1 MHKQLARQLRRFFGS
16 ASAVPE
22 SLRPFVAA
30 VEDTYR
36 QADDDR
42 AMVEHSMEKV
52 SRELEDRFLKLR
64 DALGQRDEINQTLSL
79 LTATLDS
86 TADGILVTDSHGTIV
101 RFNSKFAELWRLPET
116 ILSSRDDDAAL
127 EYVRQQLDAP
137 EEFVRKV
144 REVYSQPD
152 VESFDTLQF
161 KDGRTFERYSLP
173 QRIGDTT
180 VGRVW
185 SFRDVTERRHM
196 EAQLRQS
203 QKMEAVGQLAGGVAH
218 DFNNLLTVIQVHAQ
232 LLVDDADVDGPLRRD
247 LDEILSAT
255 RRAADL
261 TRQLLAFSRKQVLR
275 SVVFDLNSVVTGMEP
290 MIRRLIDESIE
301 IGTVCSTEPVIVS
314 ADPGQMELVL
324 MNLVINARDAM
335 PDGGRLVIET
345 ANITIAGEAG
355 RSATIRTAPG
365 DYAQLSVTDTGVG
378 IPRDQIARVFEPFFT
393 TKEIGKGTGLGLST
407 LYGIVKQSGGYVWAE
422 SEVGTGT
429 TFTIHLPRAAPET
442 HVPEQPAS
450 PSVRPRGCETILV
463 AEDEGAVASLIERI
477 LQKQGYT
484 VFTARNG
491 KEALS
496 LAQRFPG
503 RIDMLL
509 TDVIMPE
516 VSGRELAELM
526 RMERPDIRVLFI
538 SGYTGQAIS
547 SDGDFLAD
555 SGFLQKPFT
564 SSELAQVVRAQLDT
578 RDGSPT

>member
-1 MHKQLARQLRRFFGS
+1 M
-16 ASAVPE
+16 
-22 SLRPFVAA
+22 
-30 VEDTYR
+30 
-36 QADDDR
+36 
-42 AMVEHSMEKV
+42 
-52 SRELEDRFLKLR
+52 
-64 DALGQRDEINQTLSL
+64 
-79 LTATLDS
+79 
-86 TADGILVTDSHGTIV
+86 
-101 RFNSKFAELWRLPET
+101 
-116 ILSSRDDDAAL
+116 
-127 EYVRQQLDAP
+127 
-137 EEFVRKV
+137 
-144 REVYSQPD
+144 YSQPD

-185 SFRDVTERRHM
+185 SVRDVTERRHM

-232 LLVDDADVDGPLRRD
+232 LLVDDAGVDGPLRRD
-247 LDEILSAT
+247 IDEILSAT

-275 SVVFDLNSVVTGMEP
+275 SVVFDLNSVITGMEP

-314 ADPGQMELVL
+314 ADQGQMELVL

-345 ANITIAGEAG
+345 AHITIADKAG

-407 LYGIVKQSGGYVWAE
+407 LYGIVKQSGGYVWVE

-442 HVPEQPAS
+442 RVPEQPAS

-484 VFTARNG
+484 VFIARNG

-496 LAQRFPG
+496 LAQRVPG
-503 RIDMLL
+503 RIDM
-509 TDVIMPE
+509 P
-516 VSGRELAELM
+516 S
-526 RMERPDIRVLFI
+526 P
-538 SGYTGQAIS
+538 
-547 SDGDFLAD
+547 
-555 SGFLQKPFT
+555 T
-564 SSELAQVVRAQLDT
+564 SSC
-578 RDGSPT
+578 PK